1 MWSKQATATWEPLEY
16 WKCTALDPVQLGH
29 EMPWLAWHLTHTR
42 IVHGTAAIARTIQ
55 CQRHYGI
62 LLWTMQVTQ
71 MFEHWSIPMRVDAA
85 LESEKGFSD
94 SAAHPNARIQ

>member
-1 MWSKQATATWEPLEY
+1 
-16 WKCTALDPVQLGH
+16 
-29 EMPWLAWHLTHTR
+29 
-42 IVHGTAAIARTIQ
+42 
-55 CQRHYGI
+55 
-62 LLWTMQVTQ
+62 MQVTQ